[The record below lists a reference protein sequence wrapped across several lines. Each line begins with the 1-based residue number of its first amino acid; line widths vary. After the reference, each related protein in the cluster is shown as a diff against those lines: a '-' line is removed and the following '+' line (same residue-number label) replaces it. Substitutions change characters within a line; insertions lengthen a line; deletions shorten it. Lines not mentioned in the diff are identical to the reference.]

1 MVRYSEGHKAE
12 TRSRIVESAGR
23 RLKSDGID
31 GSGVAV
37 LMKDAG
43 LTNGAFYAHF
53 ASKEALVA
61 EVIGSEL
68 RAQLAAYDE
77 VPTGREGIEA
87 LVRGYLSVEHRDAAE
102 AGCPSAALLD
112 EIARSSDT
120 VRTAYD
126 DGLTAITQAIA
137 CRLEGVSSS
146 EGDSLRLQVLSAYA
160 LMIGSMQMARTLVDD
175 QRSREVLERGIEN
188 VLALLT

>member
-12 TRSRIVESAGR
+12 TRQRIVESAGR

-68 RAQLAAYDE
+68 RTQLAAYDQI
-77 VPTGREGIEA
+77 PPGRAGIEVM
-87 LVRGYLSVEHRDAAE
+87 VRRYLSVEHRDAVDL
-102 AGCPSAALLD
+102 GCPSAALID
-112 EIARSSDT
+112 EI
-120 VRTAYD
+120 VRGGPAVRVAYD
-126 DGLTAITQAIA
+126 DGLTALVEAMA
-137 CRLEGVSSS
+137 SRLEGES
-146 EGDSLRLQVLSAYA
+146 ELHGESLRLQVMSAYA
-160 LMIGSMQMARTLVDD
+160 LMIGTMQMARSLVDD
-175 QRSREVLERGIEN
+175 TRSRELLARGIDN